1 MLDKV
6 QLSQRMISL
15 LGLIPI
21 RINRLRTQSQR
32 IHQLQLRLIKQ
43 MRLHRALRP
52 RQILIPPDQTTPRPR
67 PRPLV
72 DRRLYRPLKHTHIR
86 PHLMRL
92 LNLDDL
98 VTVLNLLLRVP
109 LSLVHL
115 LSDLPR
121 PLLLVLLRPHEL
133 QRILLVHRVAQSQ
146 QPALKPL
153 VVLHLL
159 LKL

>member
-1 MLDKV
+1 
-6 QLSQRMISL
+6 
-15 LGLIPI
+15 
-21 RINRLRTQSQR
+21 
-32 IHQLQLRLIKQ
+32 
-43 MRLHRALRP
+43 
-52 RQILIPPDQTTPRPR
+52 
-67 PRPLV
+67 
-72 DRRLYRPLKHTHIR
+72 
-86 PHLMRL
+86 MRL

-98 VTVLNLLLRVP
+98 VTVLDLLLRVP